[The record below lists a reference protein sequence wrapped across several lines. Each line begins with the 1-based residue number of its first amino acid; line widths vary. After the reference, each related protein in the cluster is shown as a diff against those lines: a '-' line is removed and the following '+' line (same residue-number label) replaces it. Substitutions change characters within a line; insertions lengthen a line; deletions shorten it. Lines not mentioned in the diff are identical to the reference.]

1 MDLAAFQA
9 TIRATYGERDAERGL
24 ARTHAWFVEE
34 CGELSRALF
43 REGEQRQVE
52 EFADVLAWL
61 TTLADLAG
69 VDLAAAATRYRDGC
83 PRCGDVPCRCG

>member
-1 MDLAAFQA
+1 MELSEFQA
-9 TIRATYGERDAERGL
+9 TIRATYGERDTERGL

-34 CGELSRALF
+34 CGELARALF
-43 REGEQRQVE
+43 REDEQRQVE

-69 VDLAAAATRYRDGC
+69 IELAAAAERYRDGC
-83 PRCGDVPCRCG
+83 PSCGGTPCTC